1 MIARDRDGQL
11 LACDVETAE
20 AFEAAEALAEAFAR
34 EFPPLHVRD
43 EGSWDDRPC
52 PEWQIGWK
60 LAQRI
65 QGIAG
70 ALDIGAEEFTDVVAG
85 FWRQMVSEKRCYAA
99 QQIEDDDEE
108 GLVGFVEDKVIE
120 FIDAWGKVRE
130 PGGQGA
136 LVAAYREAEAHPI
149 TLLPP
154 IPQALGWKFTQV
166 MSTAFH
172 LQRFQGSEPI
182 LLPIKALA
190 QLLGC
195 HHTTLSAIT
204 SLGVR
209 YKLLLPVDPNY
220 SYERHQAKR
229 YRFNLTS
236 PHYRPPAEGRP

>member
-1 MIARDRDGQL
+1 VIARDRDGQL

-34 EFPPLHVRD
+34 EFPPLHDRD
-43 EGSWDDRPC
+43 EESWDGLPC

-120 FIDAWGKVRE
+120 FIDAWGKVHA
-130 PGGQGA
+130 PGGEGA

-154 IPQALGWKFTQV
+154 IPQALGWKFAQV
-166 MSTAFH
+166 VATA
-172 LQRFQGSEPI
+172 
-182 LLPIKALA
+182 
-190 QLLGC
+190 
-195 HHTTLSAIT
+195 
-204 SLGVR
+204 
-209 YKLLLPVDPNY
+209 
-220 SYERHQAKR
+220 
-229 YRFNLTS
+229 
-236 PHYRPPAEGRP
+236 

>member
-1 MIARDRDGQL
+1 MWTVQ
-11 LACDVETAE
+11 
-20 AFEAAEALAEAFAR
+20 
-34 EFPPLHVRD
+34 
-43 EGSWDDRPC
+43 
-52 PEWQIGWK
+52 
-60 LAQRI
+60 
-65 QGIAG
+65 
-70 ALDIGAEEFTDVVAG
+70 DVVA
-85 FWRQMVSEKRCYAA
+85 
-99 QQIEDDDEE
+99 
-108 GLVGFVEDKVIE
+108 VGVDSLLA
-120 FIDAWGKVRE
+120 DGTS
-130 PGGQGA
+130 A
-136 LVAAYREAEAHPI
+136 LECDGDLSAGRRRFDAAYREAEAHPI

-154 IPQALGWKFTQV
+154 IPEALGWKFAQV
-166 MSTAFH
+166 MSTAYH

-229 YRFNLTS
+229 YQFNLTS